1 MRIIFKGFITD
12 TARYEFCWQNCGNS
26 RKIRIVMGG
35 KICYDMHTE
44 EPGVYFDV
52 GSHIIYGKESYED
65 DNDPF
70 GLVLYNVGCKV
81 LWILDITIK

>member
-1 MRIIFKGFITD
+1 ML
-12 TARYEFCWQNCGNS
+12 
-26 RKIRIVMGG
+26 
-35 KICYDMHTE
+35 CYDMHTE

-81 LWILDITIK
+81 LWILDITAK